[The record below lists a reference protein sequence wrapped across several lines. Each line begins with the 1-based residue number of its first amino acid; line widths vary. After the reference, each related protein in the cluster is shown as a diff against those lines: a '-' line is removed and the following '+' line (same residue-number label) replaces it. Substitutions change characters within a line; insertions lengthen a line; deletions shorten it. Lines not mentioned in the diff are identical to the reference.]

1 MSLFRKLRDTF
12 RPHRVEEQI
21 GDKFQSHMEQRIADL
36 MARGASAEL
45 ARGASA
51 ELARR
56 EAARMF
62 CNRAALS
69 SASCSTWSPPSIRQA
84 WRRQSC
90 CLR

>member
-45 ARGASA
+45 AR
-51 ELARR
+51 R
-56 EAARMF
+56 EAARML

-69 SASCSTWSPPSIRQA
+69 SASCSTGSPPSIRQA